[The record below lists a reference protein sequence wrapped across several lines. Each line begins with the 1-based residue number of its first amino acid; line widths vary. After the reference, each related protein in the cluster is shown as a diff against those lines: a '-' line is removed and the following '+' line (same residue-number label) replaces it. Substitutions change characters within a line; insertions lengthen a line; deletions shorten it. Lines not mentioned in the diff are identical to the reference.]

1 MNYSLKNK
9 IMSESKNQLLKL
21 TLALYAVITLL
32 YGITYLFFPNLQI
45 KMAGGEP
52 IEPGW
57 IRWFGGVLLALGI
70 GSIMVI
76 RNPVKQGIYVTA
88 MCIGSFLVSLS
99 LIYEVIVVDFE
110 EYNLSS
116 TLIPAIVLFLIGVLF
131 WMSLRKSKD
140 ILW

>member
-1 MNYSLKNK
+1 
-9 IMSESKNQLLKL
+9 MSEKKNQLLKV
-21 TLALYAVITLL
+21 TLALYAIITLL
-32 YGITYLFFPNLQI
+32 YGINYLFFTDLQI
-45 KMAGGEP
+45 KMTGGEP

-70 GSIMVI
+70 GSIMVF
-76 RNPVKQGIYVTA
+76 RNPVKQGIFVTA

-99 LIYEVIVVDFE
+99 LIYEVIVADFE
-110 EYNLSS
+110 EYNLSN

-131 WMSLRKSKD
+131 LLSLRKSKE